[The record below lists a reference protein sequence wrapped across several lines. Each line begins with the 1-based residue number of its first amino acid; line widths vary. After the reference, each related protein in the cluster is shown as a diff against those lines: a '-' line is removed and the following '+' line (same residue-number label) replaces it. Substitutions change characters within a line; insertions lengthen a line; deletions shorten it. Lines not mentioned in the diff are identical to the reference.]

1 MKLAEWLNHP
11 LVERA
16 KNSFLGRIV
25 LALLEIRLYER
36 ALTLAGQAFIAL
48 VPLLIVLAT
57 LVSSS
62 DSEAV
67 GQWLIDRFDLTGA
80 SAEAVRSLFGRPPS
94 ASGSLTIIGMVT
106 LLVSASSFARA
117 VQRTYEVAWNLPAQ
131 AHKRVLHGIGGV
143 LVLLAL
149 LPLLALLGGIVNSI
163 GGRVLALI
171 VQFCLSVPAWWL
183 LSRLLLSARVAWHLL
198 LPGAVA
204 SAVGQVLISWGGSI
218 YVPLLI
224 ERNTHRYGVI
234 GVAIALISWLV
245 VMAFLIV
252 AAAVIGAQLG
262 VALAAHEATQRE
274 DAPEGGP
281 Q

>member
-1 MKLAEWLNHP
+1 MKPELLNHP

-16 KNSFLGRIV
+16 RNSFVGRIV
-25 LALLEIRLYER
+25 MALLEVRLYER

-57 LVSSS
+57 LLSSS

-67 GQWLIDRFDLTGA
+67 GDWLIDRFELTGP
-80 SAEAVRSLFGRPPS
+80 SAEAVQSLFGRPPS
-94 ASGSLTIIGMVT
+94 ASGSLTIIGMIT
-106 LLVSASSFARA
+106 LLISASSFARA
-117 VQRTYEVAWNLPAQ
+117 VQRTYEVAWNLPAR
-131 AHKRVLHGIGGV
+131 APRRVLNGVGGV

-149 LPLLALLGGIVNSI
+149 LPLLSLLGGLVNGV

-171 VQFCLSVPAWWL
+171 VQLCLAVPAWWL
-183 LSRLLLSARVAWHLL
+183 LARLLLSHRVAWHLL
-198 LPGAVA
+198 LPGALV
-204 SAVGQVLISWGGSI
+204 SAIGQVMISWAGSI

-224 ERNTHRYGVI
+224 ERNTGRYGVI

-252 AAAVIGAQLG
+252 AMAVIGAQLG
-262 VALAAHEATQRE
+262 AALAAHEETRRE
-274 DAPEGGP
+274 AAGDSGH